1 MDYSIPFE
9 NTIEEILVSFFY
21 DLFIDVCVPHQ
32 AEIVNGIRICTPYFR
47 FTFNLFDAVVGNKFH
62 GIKTPLPY
70 RYHACKD
77 SSIQYDGPRFLAQIG
92 FMRNKIDGGRII
104 GDKRILAQYQRNRQ
118 GKNEGRDIN

>member
-9 NTIEEILVSFFY
+9 NAIVEIFVFFF
-21 DLFIDVCVPHQ
+21 DNFFIDVRVPHQ

-62 GIKTPLPY
+62 VIKTHLPY

-77 SSIQYDGPRFLAQIG
+77 TSYPI
-92 FMRNKIDGGRII
+92 
-104 GDKRILAQYQRNRQ
+104 
-118 GKNEGRDIN
+118 